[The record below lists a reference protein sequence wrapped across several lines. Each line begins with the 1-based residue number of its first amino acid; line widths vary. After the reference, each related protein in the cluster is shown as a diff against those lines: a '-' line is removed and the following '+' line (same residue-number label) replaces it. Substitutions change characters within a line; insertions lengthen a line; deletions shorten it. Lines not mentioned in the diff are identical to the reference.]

1 LIKLHLKKCIF
12 NKHIDINFNKNT
24 FWQEFCLEIENKDAM
39 KNKYQKLVLSIVLD
53 SIGFIPF
60 IDLLWAPVSAYIMS
74 RMYKGKA
81 GKIAVVIAFVEEAL
95 PFLDVIPTFTLM
107 WFYSYVI
114 KTEDTKKTIEV

>member
-1 LIKLHLKKCIF
+1 MKK
-12 NKHIDINFNKNT
+12 
-24 FWQEFCLEIENKDAM
+24 
-39 KNKYQKLVLSIVLD
+39 KYQKLALSIVLD
-53 SIGFIPF
+53 AIGFIPF

-81 GKIAVVIAFVEEAL
+81 GKIAAVIAFVEEAL

-114 KTEDTKKTIEV
+114 KTEDIKKTIEV